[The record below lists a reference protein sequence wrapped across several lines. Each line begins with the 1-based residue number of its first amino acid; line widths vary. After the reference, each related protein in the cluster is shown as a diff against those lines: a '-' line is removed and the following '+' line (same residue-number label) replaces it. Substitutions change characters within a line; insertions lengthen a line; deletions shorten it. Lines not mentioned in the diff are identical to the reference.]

1 MRTMYAASKFG
12 LSGFGKVLRAE
23 CRPHGIEVTQ
33 LYPSYVQTNISK
45 NALTKD
51 GSSFGK
57 TDPNIG
63 KGLTAEKAVDIITK
77 AMTLKI
83 AELTVGGT
91 VYKIAYHL
99 MIFLP
104 QIVTDKVMDYF
115 LKKQI

>member
-45 NALTKD
+45 NAQTKD